1 MLFKGYGAKVGLG
14 NMRVKAENR
23 MVTQYFAVEKMRF
36 AKVRDENGKLVAD
49 KTRIIY
55 NSHITIE
62 NIPLKAYEY
71 IVNGKSAIDWVMER
85 YAVTIDKASQIKNDP
100 NDWSREH
107 EQPRYIL
114 DLLLS
119 VIILSFKTVNTVD
132 ALPKLKI

>member
-1 MLFKGYGAKVGLG
+1 
-14 NMRVKAENR
+14 
-23 MVTQYFAVEKMRF
+23 MRF

-62 NIPLKAYEY
+62 NIPLKAYKY
-71 IVNGKSAIDWVMER
+71 IVNGKSAIDWIMER

-107 EQPRYIL
+107 KQPRYVL

-119 VIILSFKTVNTVD
+119 VIVLSNRTVD
-132 ALPKLKI
+132 IINTLPKLNI